1 MTVRYT
7 GRAQRDL
14 GTILDTIA
22 KESPQGARNVMQ
34 ALERA
39 IRTIERFPHCGYR
52 AGRAN
57 ALGLAVTPYPYI
69 IYWIVDGSDAQIV
82 HIRHAARRVW
92 QEER

>member
-7 GRAQRDL
+7 RRAQRD
-14 GTILDTIA
+14 TARILDTIA
-22 KESPQGARNVMQ
+22 KESPQGARNVVQ

-52 AGRAN
+52 AGHGN

-69 IYWIVDGSDAQIV
+69 VYWIVDGNDAQIV

-92 QEER
+92 NEEQ

>member
-7 GRAQRDL
+7 RRAQLDL
-14 GTILDTIA
+14 ARILDTIA

-52 AGRAN
+52 AGHEN

-69 IYWIVDGSDAQIV
+69 IYWIVDGNDAQIV

-92 QEER
+92 KEER